1 MDTETPK
8 TNIRS
13 RKSQYNE
20 EEHIALLEKIMSRME
35 GVAAFCDEA
44 GISLRTFYDWRD
56 RYPPFREAHD
66 ILRMRS
72 QRHLEAHLLGN
83 NEINHSPWIM
93 IYRNRC
99 NRNPDRRIVSLQSQ
113 SIEDRLSDIQKSFAE
128 GELDIAEYHKLVSA
142 LAIETKVTACIASLG
157 KMLGTSI
164 KEIEEMTAEELKEK
178 VDDLYKRL
186 QS

>member
-20 EEHIALLEKIMSRME
+20 EEHIDLLEKIMSRME

-44 GISLRTFYDWRD
+44 GISLRTFYDWREK
-56 RYPPFREAHD
+56 YPNFREAYD

-83 NEINHSPWIM
+83 NEINHSTWVM

-99 NRNPDRRIVSLQSQ
+99 NRSPDRRIVSLQSQ

-142 LAIETKVTACIASLG
+142 LAIETKVTACLASLG